1 MSSLSAMFNSTST
14 LVTIDIYK
22 KIKPDADEKSVVR
35 FGRLTTGL
43 MVVLGLLWIPFI
55 GLLSD
60 DRMYVYLQSVQAY
73 ISPPIAAIFL
83 LGLFWKRVNGKG
95 AITALLTGFVL
106 GTIRLVLEINNKI
119 TPLENEFL
127 RFIASINFLHYA
139 IILFVVSISV
149 LVIVSLLTEKPSE
162 KQIEGLIFDRNKIS
176 EKNKWRIVNI
186 VMSFVLVI
194 VLFSLWWIFR

>member
-1 MSSLSAMFNSTST
+1 
-14 LVTIDIYK
+14 
-22 KIKPDADEKSVVR
+22 
-35 FGRLTTGL
+35 
-43 MVVLGLLWIPFI
+43 
-55 GLLSD
+55 
-60 DRMYVYLQSVQAY
+60 
-73 ISPPIAAIFL
+73 
-83 LGLFWKRVNGKG
+83 
-95 AITALLTGFVL
+95 LTGFIL

-127 RFIASINFLHYA
+127 RFVASVNFLHYA
-139 IILFVVSISV
+139 IILFVISISV

-162 KQIEGLIFDRNKIS
+162 RQLKVLIVDRNTIS